1 MSLSLV
7 KSFTTV
13 EEAAR
18 AIGISLPAFFFL
30 QHIVLAFYLVLGI
43 VLNMKKMEK
52 KRYFDILLY

>member
-18 AIGISLPAFFFL
+18 AVGISLSAGFFV